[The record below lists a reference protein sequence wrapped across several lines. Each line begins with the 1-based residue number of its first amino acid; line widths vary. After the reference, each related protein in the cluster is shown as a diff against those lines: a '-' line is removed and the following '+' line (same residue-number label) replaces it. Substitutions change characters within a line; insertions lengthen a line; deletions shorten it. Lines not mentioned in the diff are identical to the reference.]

1 MTFIQRVLKSKKPVL
16 YVGLKSATPKEI
28 KEYKEELH
36 KNGIRYMHLTKNLPY
51 NGILKIIRG

>member
-16 YVGLKSATPKEI
+16 YVGLKSATLKEI
-28 KEYKEELH
+28 KEYKDELRN
-36 KNGIRYMHLTKNLPY
+36 NGISYMHLTKNLPY